1 MLATCDTMR
10 SFCRMNDAS
19 SHNVHAEYA
28 TSMRGDPFLA
38 AEYKPR
44 RVANEHRSAMR
55 LSSRLTHAQW
65 RRILVHCDATSQRPL
80 SRAAIPLL
88 LRTEPH
94 SPRFQRGL
102 ASAALD
108 PQNSGPYK
116 RQSCMNTVTNIP
128 NSKNLVDTAAANGS
142 FETFGKA
149 LDRAGMTE
157 TLRGAGPFTVFAPTD
172 AAFEKL
178 PAGKLESLFKPEN
191 KEELVSLLNYHV
203 VSGRKTTADIGKW
216 EAARTVNGQS
226 APIILKDDQLSID
239 GALVTSAD
247 IGSSNGLIH
256 GIDKVNMPTKQ

>member
-1 MLATCDTMR
+1 
-10 SFCRMNDAS
+10 
-19 SHNVHAEYA
+19 
-28 TSMRGDPFLA
+28 
-38 AEYKPR
+38 
-44 RVANEHRSAMR
+44 
-55 LSSRLTHAQW
+55 
-65 RRILVHCDATSQRPL
+65 
-80 SRAAIPLL
+80 
-88 LRTEPH
+88 
-94 SPRFQRGL
+94 
-102 ASAALD
+102 
-108 PQNSGPYK
+108 
-116 RQSCMNTVTNIP
+116 MNTVTNIP

-142 FETFGKA
+142 FKTFGKA

-191 KEELVSLLNYHV
+191 KEELVSVLNYHV
-203 VSGRKTTADIGKW
+203 VSGRKTTADVGKW